1 MSGFDPTNPAFRPPG
16 LPGYPPPSP
25 LGGPPHPGVCRD
37 PFCRDP
43 SCPTAAYSAYL
54 ARISGAAAAGLPPGY
69 LELLEAYKMY
79 APPTGL
85 PGLLTPPPPPPTT
98 SSAAVSGPASAAAA
112 AAAAPYI
119 CNWMN
124 GRDYCGKRFGTAEEL
139 LVHLKTH
146 TNLSVSDAH
155 LTSAASL
162 SAAYS
167 SLFAGKEILP
177 SCMFFYQ
184 WTEPTFFSSC
194 RYANFYI
201 RTVYRYCTGTG
212 IKFSEKINGTIIIF

>member
-1 MSGFDPTNPAFRPPG
+1 MSGFDPSNPAFRPPG
-16 LPGYPPPSP
+16 LPGYAPP
-25 LGGPPHPGVCRD
+25 GGPHPGLCRD
-37 PFCRDP
+37 PYCRDP
-43 SCPTAAYSAYL
+43 ACPAAAYSAYM
-54 ARISGAAAAGLPPGY
+54 ARLSGAAGLPPGY

-79 APPTGL
+79 APGGSI
-85 PGLLTPPPPPPTT
+85 PGLHAPAPPPPPTT
-98 SSAAVSGPASAAAA
+98 SSAAAAGGPAGPVG
-112 AAAAPYI
+112 PYI

-167 SLFAGKEILP
+167 SLFAGTYICERILQD
-177 SCMFFYQ
+177 SKLE
-184 WTEPTFFSSC
+184 T
-194 RYANFYI
+194 
-201 RTVYRYCTGTG
+201 RTLFVSVLFKNLC
-212 IKFSEKINGTIIIF
+212 

>member
-16 LPGYPPPSP
+16 LPGYPPPSS
-25 LGGPPHPGVCRD
+25 HPGVCRD

-54 ARISGAAAAGLPPGY
+54 ARISGAASLPPGY

-79 APPTGL
+79 APPAGI
-85 PGLLTPPPPPPTT
+85 PGLHSPAPPPPPT
-98 SSAAVSGPASAAAA
+98 SSAGMGGPPSAG
-112 AAAAPYI
+112 PYI

-146 TNLSVSDAH
+146 TNLSVSDTH

-167 SLFAGKEILP
+167 SLFAGMNFVL
-177 SCMFFYQ
+177 
-184 WTEPTFFSSC
+184 TSS
-194 RYANFYI
+194 
-201 RTVYRYCTGTG
+201 
-212 IKFSEKINGTIIIF
+212 SHM

>member
-1 MSGFDPTNPAFRPPG
+1 MSGFDPSNPAFRPPG
-16 LPGYPPPSP
+16 LPGYPPAA
-25 LGGPPHPGVCRD
+25 GPHPGLCRD
-37 PFCRDP
+37 PYCRDP
-43 SCPTAAYSAYL
+43 ACPTAAYSAYM
-54 ARISGAAAAGLPPGY
+54 ARLSGAAAGLPPGY

-79 APPTGL
+79 SPGSI
-85 PGLLTPPPPPPTT
+85 PGLHAPAPPPPHTT
-98 SSAAVSGPASAAAA
+98 SSAGGPAGGPVG
-112 AAAAPYI
+112 PYI

-167 SLFAGKEILP
+167 SLFAGTFFISFILP
-177 SCMFFYQ
+177 E
-184 WTEPTFFSSC
+184 T
-194 RYANFYI
+194 
-201 RTVYRYCTGTG
+201 
-212 IKFSEKINGTIIIF
+212 

>member
-16 LPGYPPPSP
+16 LPGYPPA
-25 LGGPPHPGVCRD
+25 PPTGLSHPGVCRD
-37 PFCRDP
+37 PYCRDP
-43 SCPTAAYSAYL
+43 ACPTAAYSAYL
-54 ARISGAAAAGLPPGY
+54 ARLSGAAAAGLPPGY

-79 APPTGL
+79 APGGGI
-85 PGLLTPPPPPPTT
+85 PGLHTPPPPPTT
-98 SSAAVSGPASAAAA
+98 SAGSGGGGGPAGC
-112 AAAAPYI
+112 PYI

-167 SLFAGKEILP
+167 SLFAGTWRVFFP
-177 SCMFFYQ
+177 SSFFQEGYS
-184 WTEPTFFSSC
+184 FVG
-194 RYANFYI
+194 
-201 RTVYRYCTGTG
+201 TVR
-212 IKFSEKINGTIIIF
+212 

>member
-16 LPGYPPPSP
+16 LPGYPPPPTS
-25 LGGPPHPGVCRD
+25 HPGVCRD
-37 PFCRDP
+37 PYCRDP
-43 SCPTAAYSAYL
+43 ACPTAAYSAYL
-54 ARISGAAAAGLPPGY
+54 ARISGAASAGLLPPGY

-79 APPTGL
+79 SPATAGGI
-85 PGLLTPPPPPPTT
+85 PGLHTPPPPPTT
-98 SSAAVSGPASAAAA
+98 SSAGVGGATVGG
-112 AAAAPYI
+112 PYI

-167 SLFAGKEILP
+167 SLFAG
-177 SCMFFYQ
+177 MF
-184 WTEPTFFSSC
+184 C
-194 RYANFYI
+194 
-201 RTVYRYCTGTG
+201 
-212 IKFSEKINGTIIIF
+212 